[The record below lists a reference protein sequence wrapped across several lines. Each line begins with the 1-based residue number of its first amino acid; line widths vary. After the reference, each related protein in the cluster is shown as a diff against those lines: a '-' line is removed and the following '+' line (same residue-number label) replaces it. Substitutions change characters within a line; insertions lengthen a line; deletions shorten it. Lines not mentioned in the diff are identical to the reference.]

1 MALTPQFTHAVPLP
15 STALGQV
22 LDEFLETEAT
32 YLADMRFV
40 IREFAEPL
48 EPLLP
53 PSLHDALFVN
63 LVSEIEPLHAAL
75 STRLGERRHASVE
88 ERVGDLASV
97 FLAVLPQFPCYSTYC
112 ANYAYVADALAQVME
127 LQPAAEAVR
136 AAEARLAL
144 ERGSA
149 SLAARLFR
157 PVQRMCIYPLLFREM
172 LKHGQESPGQA
183 KGTAHEAE
191 EKAEEKAEETA
202 IVDAHRASLHRAMSA
217 MHAVVMQV
225 NEEVRKL
232 ETQLQLL
239 QLLAGSLL
247 SPRFSVQ
254 RDLGPAIKRETRVLL
269 HEAMVGMRQTQ
280 PRGWAGKLR
289 LHPPKLTETT
299 WCVFTDI
306 LMICRRHKGGGEG
319 GACHALLPLLQISI
333 DPKPGTDMLTLHRR
347 LPLAPGGKREAAVAY
362 EWQCRCSSEIMPY
375 LLWLN
380 LLLPYLLWLNLLLQ
394 VRQ

>member
-32 YLADMRFV
+32 YLADMRLV

-136 AAEARLAL
+136 AAIRL
-144 ERGSA
+144 
-149 SLAARLFR
+149 
-157 PVQRMCIYPLLFREM
+157 
-172 LKHGQESPGQA
+172 
-183 KGTAHEAE
+183 
-191 EKAEEKAEETA
+191 
-202 IVDAHRASLHRAMSA
+202 RA
-217 MHAVVMQV
+217 
-225 NEEVRKL
+225 
-232 ETQLQLL
+232 
-239 QLLAGSLL
+239 
-247 SPRFSVQ
+247 P
-254 RDLGPAIKRETRVLL
+254 
-269 HEAMVGMRQTQ
+269 
-280 PRGWAGKLR
+280 
-289 LHPPKLTETT
+289 
-299 WCVFTDI
+299 
-306 LMICRRHKGGGEG
+306 
-319 GACHALLPLLQISI
+319 
-333 DPKPGTDMLTLHRR
+333 
-347 LPLAPGGKREAAVAY
+347 
-362 EWQCRCSSEIMPY
+362 
-375 LLWLN
+375 
-380 LLLPYLLWLNLLLQ
+380 
-394 VRQ
+394 